1 MAASLHPD
9 QYDKRDDLS
18 PEGKVKIRSRRHAS
32 FKWRT
37 HLTRLTFA
45 TSLFA
50 FAAPI
55 LARGDQPSLK
65 VGDAAPSLQL
75 DEMRQAPLGASVN
88 REALMGKVVVIDFW
102 ATWCAP
108 CIASLPHLN
117 QLTIELAGEPVT
129 FIAVTDDP
137 PAKVAEFLKTHPITT
152 WLGFDKTRV
161 SWHAFDVVSIPHCV
175 VIGRD
180 GKVAGITLPEDVT
193 AESLRKLSKGEPVV
207 FAPKEGRPANAN
219 WDEDW
224 VEWKD
229 GVRPETYLI
238 IKPIVT
244 STTESYYPPHGD
256 RLTADGASLP
266 LLIMLAYGTDIFHL
280 DLRSP
285 LIKQSY
291 RVAVRVPPGREAML
305 RPWLQQTLQTMFD
318 IKAHWEDEERTV
330 FALSRA
336 PNSQIPSVSV
346 VTNPMAAMLK
356 GSITLKGQSTSTLAN
371 MLTTVFRAP
380 VVNETGLDGV
390 YDFELPYQPGDVKM
404 TTDALGKIGF
414 RVDKVR
420 RLVRVLVVEPADKT

>member
-1 MAASLHPD
+1 VNAGYCCRRFANCCPE
-9 QYDKRDDLS
+9 DLS
-18 PEGKVKIRSRRHAS
+18 G
-32 FKWRT
+32 
-37 HLTRLTFA
+37 
-45 TSLFA
+45 
-50 FAAPI
+50 
-55 LARGDQPSLK
+55 
-65 VGDAAPSLQL
+65 
-75 DEMRQAPLGASVN
+75 N

-117 QLTIELAGEPVT
+117 QLTMELAGEPVT

-137 PAKVAEFLKTHPITT
+137 PAKVADFLKTHPITT
-152 WLGFDKTRV
+152 WLGFDQTRA

-180 GKVAGITLPEDVT
+180 GKVAGITLPEDIT
-193 AESLRKLSKGEPVV
+193 AESLRKLSKNEPVV
-207 FAPKEGRPANAN
+207 FAPKQGRPANAN
-219 WDEDW
+219 WDEDS

-244 STTESYYPPHGD
+244 STTESYYPPRGD

-266 LLIMLAYGTDIFHL
+266 VLIMLAYGTDFFHL

-291 RVAVRVPPGREAML
+291 RIAVRVRPGREAML

-318 IKAHWEDEERTV
+318 INVHWEDEEQTV

-336 PNSQIPSVSV
+336 SDSPIPSASV
-346 VTNPMAAMLK
+346 VTDPMATMLK
-356 GSITLKGQSTSTLAN
+356 GLITLKGQSTSTLAN
-371 MLTTVFRAP
+371 MLTAVLRAP
-380 VVNETGLDGV
+380 VVNETGLSGV

-404 TTDALGKIGF
+404 ITDALGKLGF
-414 RVDKVR
+414 RVDTVR
-420 RLVRVLVVEPADKT
+420 RLVKMLVVESADKT

>member
-1 MAASLHPD
+1 M
-9 QYDKRDDLS
+9 KRYFFRLG
-18 PEGKVKIRSRRHAS
+18 GKVKIRPRRPAS

-37 HLTRLTFA
+37 HRTRLTFA
-45 TSLFA
+45 ISFFA
-50 FAAPI
+50 LAAPV
-55 LARGDQPSLK
+55 LAQGDQPSLK
-65 VGDAAPSLQL
+65 IGDAAPSLQL
-75 DEMRQAPLGASVN
+75 DELRQTPLGAPAN
-88 REALMGKVVVIDFW
+88 REAQMGKVVVIDFW

-117 QLTIELAGEPVT
+117 QLTTELAGEPVT

-152 WLGFDKTRV
+152 WLGFDHNRAN
-161 SWHAFDVVSIPHCV
+161 WHAFDVVSIPHCV

-180 GKVAGITLPEDVT
+180 GKVAAITLPEDVT
-193 AESLRKLSKGEPVV
+193 AESLRKLSKNEPVV
-207 FAPKEGRPANAN
+207 FAPKQGRSANAN
-219 WDEDW
+219 WDQDW
-224 VEWKD
+224 VEWTD

-244 STTESYYPPHGD
+244 STTESYYPPHGG

-266 LLIMLAYGTDIFHL
+266 VLIMLAYGTDFFHL

-291 RVAVRVPPGREAML
+291 RVAVHVRPGREAML
-305 RPWLQQTLQTMFD
+305 QPWLQQTLQTMFD
-318 IKAHWEDEERTV
+318 INAHWEDEEQTV

-336 PNSQIPSVSV
+336 PDSPAPPASVI
-346 VTNPMAAMLK
+346 TNPMATMVK

-371 MLTTVFRAP
+371 MLTTVLRAP
-380 VVNETGLDGV
+380 VANETGLNGI

-404 TTDALGKIGF
+404 TTDALGKLGF

-420 RLVRVLVVEPADKT
+420 RLVKMLVVESADKT